1 MAYPMV
7 KADCAD
13 CTDGKDGV
21 EVVSRNP
28 SILGNA
34 QVITWCPKFGTL
46 CIITTHANGT
56 VHRDKYETKIPELA
70 AKEFRKSKL
79 RRLIDKLLDL
89 VC

>member
-7 KADCAD
+7 KTD

-21 EVVSRNP
+21 EVISRNP
-28 SILGNA
+28 SVLGNT

-46 CIITTHANGT
+46 SIVTTHADGT
-56 VHRDKYETKIPELA
+56 MHNDNYKTKIPELA
-70 AKEFRKSKL
+70 AKEFSKTKL
-79 RRLIDKLLDL
+79 RRFIDRLLDL

>member
-21 EVVSRNP
+21 EVISHNP
-28 SILGNA
+28 SILGDA

-46 CIITTHANGT
+46 SIGTTRVDGT
-56 VHRDKYETKIPELA
+56 MHNDNYETKIPELA
-70 AKEFRKSKL
+70 AKEFRKTKL
-79 RRLIDKLLDL
+79 RRLIDRLLDL